1 MFTIKSQDGK
11 ARTGALKVSSGKIKT
26 PFFMP
31 VATKASVKNLTSHDL
46 EDTKTECIIANSYLL
61 SLKPGV
67 ETIHKQ
73 GGLHKFMKWKNGIF
87 TDSGGFQLVVPSLK
101 PEISDKGVRFRNPF
115 SNQVELF
122 TPEKSMEVQIK
133 IGSDVAMT
141 LDHVPYYRKD
151 YEYQKEAVIRTQK
164 WAVRC
169 INYHQELKDVYK
181 SKQLLF
187 GIAQGGVYSDLRK
200 QSAKDIS
207 SLDFDGLAYGG
218 LAFGEPPSEMFA
230 SVDAC
235 NKIYPYEKIKY
246 LMGLGSPKD
255 IINAVERGIDCFD
268 SIYPTQNARR
278 GSLFVE
284 NNGKND
290 VRQNGTIKIMA
301 GKYKN
306 DESPIDENC
315 RCYTCRHFSKS
326 YIRHLLDV
334 KENLGY
340 RLTMIHNI
348 YFMQNF
354 FIRMRKAI
362 EKGEFKEFKREC
374 EKGFGKK

>member
-11 ARTGALKVSSGKIKT
+11 ARTGILKVASGQIKT

-46 EDTKTECIIANSYLL
+46 KDTKTECIIANSYML
-61 SLKPGV
+61 SLKPGADL
-67 ETIHKQ
+67 IHKH
-73 GGLHKFMKWKNGIF
+73 GGIHKFMKWNKGIF

-115 SNQVELF
+115 SNQKELF

-133 IGSDVAMT
+133 INSDVAMT

-151 YEYQKEAVIRTQK
+151 YEYQKEAVIRTNM

-169 INYHQELKDVYK
+169 IKYHQELKDVYK
-181 SKQLLF
+181 SKQFLF
-187 GIAQGGVYSDLRK
+187 GIAQGGVYTDLRK
-200 QSAKDIS
+200 ESAKNIS
-207 SLDFDGLAYGG
+207 SLEFDGLAYGG

-246 LMGLGSPKD
+246 LMGLGSPID

-268 SIYPTQNARR
+268 SIYPTKNARR
-278 GSLFVE
+278 GSLFVNE
-284 NNGKND
+284 KGF
-290 VRQNGTIKIMA
+290 GTLKIMS

-306 DESPIDENC
+306 DESPIQEGC
-315 RCYTCRHFSKS
+315 KCYTCKNHSRS
-326 YIRHLLDV
+326 YVRHLLEV
-334 KENLGY
+334 EENLG
-340 RLTMIHNI
+340 LKLATIHNI
-348 YFMQNF
+348 YFMQNM
-354 FIRMRKAI
+354 ISEIRKAI
-362 EKGEFKEFKREC
+362 DEERFTEFKREWLM
-374 EKGFGKK
+374 GFVKR

>member
-11 ARTGALKVSSGKIKT
+11 ARTGILKVASGQIKT

-46 EDTKTECIIANSYLL
+46 KDTKTECIIANSYML
-61 SLKPGV
+61 SLKPGADL
-67 ETIHKQ
+67 IHKH
-73 GGLHKFMKWKNGIF
+73 GGIHKFMKWNKGIF

-115 SNQVELF
+115 SNQKELF

-133 IGSDVAMT
+133 INSDVAMT

-151 YEYQKEAVIRTQK
+151 YEYQKEAVIRTNM

-169 INYHQELKDVYK
+169 IKYHQELKDVYK
-181 SKQLLF
+181 SKQFLF
-187 GIAQGGVYSDLRK
+187 GIAQGGVYTDLRK
-200 QSAKDIS
+200 ESAKNIS
-207 SLDFDGLAYGG
+207 SLEFDGLAYGG

-246 LMGLGSPKD
+246 LMGLGSPID

-268 SIYPTQNARR
+268 SIYPTKNARR
-278 GSLFVE
+278 GSLFVNE
-284 NNGKND
+284 KGF
-290 VRQNGTIKIMA
+290 GTLKIMS

-306 DESPIDENC
+306 DESPIQEGC
-315 RCYTCRHFSKS
+315 KCYTCKNHSRS
-326 YIRHLLDV
+326 YVRHLLEV
-334 KENLGY
+334 EENLG
-340 RLTMIHNI
+340 LKLATIHNI
-348 YFMQNF
+348 YFMQNM
-354 FIRMRKAI
+354 ISEIRKAI
-362 EKGEFKEFKREC
+362 EERRYKEFKREF
-374 EKGFGKK
+374 ENEWLKRFSKK